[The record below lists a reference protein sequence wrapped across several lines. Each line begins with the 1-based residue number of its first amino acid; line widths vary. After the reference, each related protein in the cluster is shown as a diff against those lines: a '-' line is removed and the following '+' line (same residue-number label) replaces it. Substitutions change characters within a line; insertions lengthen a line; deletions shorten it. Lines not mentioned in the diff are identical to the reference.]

1 MKLPRGDEDLPQNTA
16 GAGEEVR
23 FPAASPPVS
32 SPSPPLTNLKLP
44 WPPVVEPISTLA
56 RSFSRLPVELRLK
69 IWFCAAEPRVIIID
83 DLIHIPKAY
92 PLPSVA
98 QVNREARFE
107 SRDGYEATGP
117 RRSSH
122 VHFGRDIFVCDASIT
137 DTTSN
142 KPLEALATRVER
154 LAFWDCYP
162 DDMRVELPFFYTA
175 YLAASQAAAGA
186 TLISTGSTWS
196 SGSGTSASSLRLPAV
211 DFDKLWFPNLRDLW
225 IVKVGGVNS
234 AWLIDADVEQ
244 DAIKYESPLAPRL
257 ACSNKVVLSSFSVPP
272 THHAR
277 SQQDARKFRYWVQ
290 ENVVEMASLSLDEPD
305 TRLVLQEGRCGRSDC
320 HELNRGRP
328 LLVSKVTFMEGR
340 YNPSKGWLRVAPW
353 YGFNGSSSPS
363 TVAAS
368 SPDAQDSDDTR
379 NSNARDCSR
388 ESMRWIVVERIL
400 AISLCWES
408 PHDAGEGSR
417 RHIGAQSPT

>member
-1 MKLPRGDEDLPQNTA
+1 MKLPRSDEDLPQNTA
-16 GAGEEVR
+16 GADEVVVR
-23 FPAASPPVS
+23 FPTASSPVSPP
-32 SPSPPLTNLKLP
+32 SPSLTRLKLP
-44 WPPVVEPISTLA
+44 WPPVVEPISALA

-69 IWFCAAEPRVIIID
+69 IWVCAAEPRVVILD

-107 SRDGYEATGP
+107 SREGYEATGP

-142 KPLEALATRVER
+142 KPLEALAIRVER

-162 DDMRVELPFFYTA
+162 DDMRVELPFFYSA

-186 TLISTGSTWS
+186 ALISAGSTSS
-196 SGSGTSASSLRLPAV
+196 SGSGTSASSLRLPVV

-234 AWLIDADVEQ
+234 AWLIDTDMEQ
-244 DAIKYESPLAPRL
+244 DTFKYGSPPAPRL
-257 ACSNKVVLSSFSVPP
+257 ACSNKVVLSSFSVPL
-272 THHAR
+272 THDVR
-277 SQQDARKFRYWVQ
+277 SQKAARKFRYWVQ

-320 HELNRGRP
+320 QELNRGRP

-340 YNPSKGWLRVAPW
+340 YNPSKGWLRIAPW
-353 YGFNGSSSPS
+353 DGFNASSSTS
-363 TVAAS
+363 TKAGS
-368 SPDAQDSDDTR
+368 SPDAQDGDDTR
-379 NSNARDCSR
+379 NPNARDCSR

-400 AISLCWES
+400 TFSLRWES
-408 PHDAGEGSR
+408 PHEGEGSR
-417 RHIGAQSPT
+417 RHVGAQSST